1 MITIVRGALC
11 DVCKTVNGE
20 MKDVREIVGSGE
32 GKKGSWN
39 DEGARDGRGGEARMS
54 DSRRGRRCEKKAG
67 ASESNKESE
76 TKVEKNGRKQTKA
89 ARREGLPEVMGQMD
103 DAMLAQARSI
113 RERMHRVIDRCISTR
128 DDVTR
133 AMVFA
138 ALDLHLAAF
147 FITFGA
153 VLQPKAPLLM
163 LSD

>member
-89 ARREGLPEVMGQMD
+89 ARREGLPE
-103 DAMLAQARSI
+103 ARSI
-113 RERMHRVIDRCISTR
+113 REGMHRVIDRCISTR

-163 LSD
+163 LYD